1 MKIGSIL
8 DDRLAWGD
16 DGGSQSSFRFDAPF
30 LLDPIRW
37 KRRVSKGRNEEKK
50 NEKGAGPAS
59 AANGI
64 DGVATLLMKSS
75 PARRA
80 S

>member
-1 MKIGSIL
+1 MIDWPEGMTA
-8 DDRLAWGD
+8 DRRARFVLMRRFYWI
-16 DGGSQSSFRFDAPF
+16 RFDGNDEF
-30 LLDPIRW
+30 LRGET
-37 KRRVSKGRNEEKK
+37 KKK

-64 DGVATLLMKSS
+64 DGVATLLMKTS